1 MMSLF
6 EQFRKKGVTITAAVY
21 ISINENLDS
30 VNAEK
35 EVGKQLQ
42 DIFKFINRNT
52 GIIIIESYVDRDGST
67 REWNRLLEDIQTER
81 YRVVLT
87 CGSWSERE
95 TIEVPII
102 DVLET

>member
-1 MMSLF
+1 MSLF
-6 EQFRKKGVTITAAVY
+6 ERFRKNGVTVTAAVY
-21 ISINENLDS
+21 ISLAETLHSEN
-30 VNAEK
+30 VEK
-35 EVGKQLQ
+35 EVAKQLQ
-42 DIFKFINRNT
+42 DIFKFINLNT
-52 GIIIIESYVDRDGST
+52 GIIIVESYVDRDGSM
-67 REWNRLLEDIQTER
+67 REWNRMLEDIQTER